1 MGKNMSQLGLTRKS
15 HDQENHEILEPGII
29 NKLNSQLI

>member
-1 MGKNMSQLGLTRKS
+1 MSQLGLTCKPCD
-15 HDQENHEILEPGII
+15 HENHEILESGSI